1 MRVDNSAV
9 WCISLEIPERQIAV
23 YELAL
28 EPLNGAVVLTNPN
41 AAGMISAKMYVDGKP
56 SQKQVED
63 ILSSTAEIVGG
74 ICPEITI
81 EQVPDIDWV
90 AEGQK
95 ALPPIVAGKFF
106 VHGSHVT
113 DVPPKGAVPLL
124 IEANVAFGTGQHE
137 TTKGCLIALTDLAA
151 ERKVSSALDMGC
163 GSGILSMAI
172 KILWDCPVLGVDID
186 EDSVRVALE
195 NAELNNVSG
204 ITGICG
210 DGYDAAEVS
219 ERARYDLIAANI
231 LAEPLCQMAPALEK
245 NLAEGGIAV
254 LSGLLI
260 KQQEQVV
267 KTHEALGLKVIREL
281 HLGEWATLVLSR

>member
-1 MRVDNSAV
+1 MRADNSAV
-9 WCISLEIPERQIAV
+9 WCISLEVPKDQLAI

-28 EPLNGAVVLTNPN
+28 EPLDGAIVVTNPD
-41 AAGMISAKMYVDGKP
+41 AQGMIAAKIYVDGQP
-56 SQKQVED
+56 SQEVVDQLLAD
-63 ILSSTAEIVGG
+63 TADIVGG
-74 ICPEITI
+74 TAPKATI
-81 EQVPDIDWV
+81 EQLPDIDWV
-90 AEGQK
+90 AESQK

-113 DVPPKGAVPLL
+113 DTPPEGSVPLL
-124 IEANVAFGTGQHE
+124 IEANVAFGTGQHD

-151 ERKVSSALDMGC
+151 ERKVGSALDMGC
-163 GSGILSMAI
+163 GSGILFMAI

-195 NAELNNVSG
+195 NAELNKITG

-219 ERARYDLIAANI
+219 ESAPYDLIVANI
-231 LAEPLCQMAPALEK
+231 LAEPLCHMAPALEK
-245 NLAEGGIAV
+245 NLAVGGVAV

-267 KTHEALGLKVIREL
+267 KAHEAVGLKVIREL
-281 HLGEWATLVLSR
+281 HLGEWSTLVLSR